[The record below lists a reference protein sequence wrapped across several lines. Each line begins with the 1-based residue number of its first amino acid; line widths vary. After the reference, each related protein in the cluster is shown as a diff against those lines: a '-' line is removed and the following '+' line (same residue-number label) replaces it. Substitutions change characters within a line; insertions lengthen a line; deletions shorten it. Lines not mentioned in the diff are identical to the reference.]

1 MFNMDRQ
8 TLTLVAIA
16 VCVGASLYL
25 YRENQKQQVNFNNL
39 VTVVSRMN
47 QAPAHD
53 LSKKKRKVTI
63 APEESVEVIDNA
75 EDSAE

>member
-8 TLTLVAIA
+8 TLMLIAIA
-16 VCVGASLYL
+16 VCVGTTVYL

-47 QAPAHD
+47 QAPAQD
-53 LSKKKRKVTI
+53 LPKKKKKVTI
-63 APEESVEVIDNA
+63 APEETVEVM
-75 EDSAE
+75 ESAEESN

>member
-8 TLTLVAIA
+8 TLMLIAIA
-16 VCVGASLYL
+16 VCVGTTVYL

-47 QAPAHD
+47 QAPAQD
-53 LSKKKRKVTI
+53 LPKKKKKVTI
-63 APEESVEVIDNA
+63 APEETIEVMENA
-75 EDSAE
+75 EESN

>member
-8 TLTLVAIA
+8 TLILIAIA
-16 VCVGASLYL
+16 VCVGTTVYL

-47 QAPAHD
+47 QAPAQD
-53 LSKKKRKVTI
+53 LPKKKKKVTI
-63 APEESVEVIDNA
+63 APEETVEVM
-75 EDSAE
+75 ESAEESN